1 MKSSTRTLISLAAAL
16 IAAAAIFAY
25 ATAIERELSAAR
37 GDAVAN
43 YGENIVAVLVAR
55 QDIPAGATI
64 SEDVFE
70 RVDWP
75 TALLPKDV
83 AIDPDVL
90 ENKVATAMILAG
102 EPITGSRVGESAS
115 MLHVPRGFTAVSV
128 PSEDVRAVG
137 GAVEAGSVVDVYAV
151 VDGAA
156 SLLESGISVLETSV
170 VEKTGRIGSSKS
182 PISWVTLAVPADS
195 AQQVI
200 VASEVGTL
208 HFALPSI
215 GR

>member
-1 MKSSTRTLISLAAAL
+1 MKSSTRTLISLTAAIATAAAV
-16 IAAAAIFAY
+16 FAY
-25 ATAIERELSAAR
+25 ATSIERELSTAR
-37 GDAVAN
+37 GDAIAS
-43 YGENIVAVLVAR
+43 YGEEVVEVLVAR
-55 QDIPAGATI
+55 QDIPAGATLTD
-64 SEDVFE
+64 DVLE

-83 AIDPDVL
+83 LVDSDAL
-90 ENKVATAMILAG
+90 ANQVATAMILMG
-102 EPITGSRVGESAS
+102 EPVTESRVGESVS

-128 PSEDVRAVG
+128 PSEDVLAVG
-137 GAVEAGSVVDVYAV
+137 GAVEQGSVVDVYAV

-156 SLLESGISVLETSV
+156 SLLESGVSVLETSV
-170 VEKTGRIGSSKS
+170 AEKAARIGSSKS

-208 HFALPSI
+208 HLALPSM